1 MAYTEG
7 GEKKRKPA
15 GNKES
20 EEEQIKI
27 YNSQTLW
34 KVCAFERE
42 RESVCE
48 TANKMRL
55 MDLVRVN
62 QKNNATLLS
71 TLL

>member
-42 RESVCE
+42 RERVCVKLPIRCDSWISSE
-48 TANKMRL
+48 
-55 MDLVRVN
+55 
-62 QKNNATLLS
+62 
-71 TLL
+71 